1 MSFNKK
7 LLLFLLLLL
16 SVQGILWWLVV
27 EPRMV
32 SLLREEVAERAR
44 VQSRQIAELDQLI
57 ARVRQ
62 QDIAGVRRLVDEL
75 YQVSDADFIV
85 VSDRQGRRMAHP
97 KPERIGL
104 PVMGGD
110 IEAALTQGRH
120 YLSEGTGSLG
130 RSLRYISPLIDDQG
144 DIVGMVKVGY
154 LIDTLGEWRRIHLMP
169 ITLMAASSIIL
180 AFIAAFIFSR
190 WIRRGMLGREPQ
202 QLLQLLEVHQ
212 AILHSTH
219 EGLIAVDGTGRI
231 GAINQTACTWL
242 DLDPAV
248 VQGQPVDAWIESQGF
263 CDPKAADVVDD
274 MASLNHLAVIAS
286 RVALNLPDGGV
297 VISFRRRD
305 EISMLS
311 QQLSQISQHTESLR
325 IMRHEYAN
333 KLSTLGGLIQ
343 MGALD
348 KALQLINQQSERHQ
362 QVIDL
367 VKQSCCAEQ
376 LAGLLIGK
384 YHRAAERQL
393 RLELVPGSSL
403 RVVPAGLDEA
413 ELCAIVGNLIDN
425 SFDACRPG
433 DGVIQVFFSDEGPEF
448 ELRVSD
454 NGCGI
459 PAALKADI
467 FEWGVSSKT
476 EPGHG
481 IGLYLVDRYVRQ
493 AGGYLELDN
502 EQEQTCISV
511 YVPKEGTEH
520 DRCVDCGR

>member
-7 LLLFLLLLL
+7 LLLFLLLVL
-16 SVQGILWWLVV
+16 SAQGILWWLVV

-32 SLLREEVAERAR
+32 SLLREEVAERAM

-57 ARVRQ
+57 ERVRQ
-62 QDIAGVRRLVDEL
+62 RDISGVRRLVDEL

-130 RSLRYISPLIDDQG
+130 RSLRYISPLIDSEG
-144 DIVGMVKVGY
+144 SVVGMVKVGY

-169 ITLMAASSIIL
+169 IMFMAASGIIL
-180 AFIAAFIFSR
+180 AFIAAFVFSR
-190 WIRRGMLGREPQ
+190 WIRRGMLGLEPN

-212 AILHSTH
+212 AILYSTH
-219 EGLIAVDGTGRI
+219 EGLVAVDGAGRI

-242 DLDPAV
+242 VLKPEA
-248 VQGQPVDAWIESQGF
+248 VQGQPVEKWIDSQGF

-274 MASLNHLAVIAS
+274 MTCFNQLTVIAS
-286 RVALNLPDGGV
+286 RVALNLPEGGV

-311 QQLSQISQHTESLR
+311 QQLSQIRQHTESLR

-348 KALQLINQQSERHQ
+348 KALALINQQSERHQ

-367 VKQSCCAEQ
+367 VKQFCCVEQ

-384 YHRAAERQL
+384 YHRAAELQL
-393 RLELVPGSSL
+393 RLELMPGSRL
-403 RVVPAGLDEA
+403 QVLPPGLDEA

-425 SFDACRPG
+425 SFEACTPG
-433 DGVIQVFFSDEGPEF
+433 DGVVQVFFSDEGPEF

-459 PAALKADI
+459 PEALKVSH

-476 EPGHG
+476 EQGHG

-493 AGGYLELDN
+493 AGGYLELDH
-502 EQEQTCISV
+502 EQGQTCISA
-511 YVPKEGTEH
+511 YMPK
-520 DRCVDCGR
+520 